1 MGRNRIQSMADS
13 VRGEKPGSGHAT
25 PKSRVIFQK
34 SDGKKNFPP
43 KQGPKQLEQFMDR
56 TQNEAVE
63 AGAFLEESKRPADW
77 LPNWPARRIRVDCTA
92 SRLPGE
98 SLHQQYCKT
107 P

>member
-1 MGRNRIQSMADS
+1 MADS

-56 TQNEAVE
+56 T
-63 AGAFLEESKRPADW
+63 
-77 LPNWPARRIRVDCTA
+77 
-92 SRLPGE
+92 
-98 SLHQQYCKT
+98 
-107 P
+107 